1 MTDLEENSA
10 KEAVGLVVKNQNVE
24 EDVDVPSNKDLDD
37 VTWGEVCRGCFCHTP
52 AGWLKVFASLL
63 CVVFFLFF
71 FIVGLELLGEG
82 AQVMTGCTAGA
93 VFGSDINPVSGLM
106 VGILVTCLLQSSST
120 TTSIVVTLV
129 GAGTIAVEQGIYM
142 IMGGM
147 REIYSL
153 GHSLGSDSHRRRS
166 LTHPLTRN
174 SSSLL
179 FLHVQPTLERP

>member
-1 MTDLEENSA
+1 MTDLEKNSSS
-10 KEAVGLVVKNQNVE
+10 KEPVGLVVKNQNL
-24 EDVDVPSNKDLDD
+24 EDRVDVPDHDELDD

-52 AGWLKVFASLL
+52 AGWLKVFVTLFF
-63 CVVFFLFF
+63 VVFFLFF

-129 GAGTIAVEQGIYM
+129 GAGTVAVEQGIYM
-142 IMGGM
+142 VMGGA
-147 REIYSL
+147 YS
-153 GHSLGSDSHRRRS
+153 
-166 LTHPLTRN
+166 
-174 SSSLL
+174 
-179 FLHVQPTLERP
+179 